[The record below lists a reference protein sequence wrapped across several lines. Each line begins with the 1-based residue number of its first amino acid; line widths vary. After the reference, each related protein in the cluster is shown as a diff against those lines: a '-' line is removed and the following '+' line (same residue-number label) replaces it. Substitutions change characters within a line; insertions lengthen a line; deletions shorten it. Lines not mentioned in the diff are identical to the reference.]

1 MVESR
6 CGLLCSECKYREI
19 MKCEGCLKIRKPYW
33 GRSCPIK
40 TCVEGK
46 NLTHCGQCQ
55 RFPDCKKLHEFA
67 FDPATGSEGTRFDVL
82 TGWLAEEMVSAPQ
95 DAQIG

>member
-6 CGLLCSECKYREI
+6 CGLLCNKYKYHKI
-19 MKCEGCLKIRKPYW
+19 MKYKGYLKIKKPYW

-82 TGWLAEEMVSAPQ
+82 TGWLAEETVSAPQ